1 MTGITYKKKK
11 KKFLN
16 GSTPILCKIE
26 HEELDEP
33 IYITDNNKPI
43 TYEENVYQP
52 CYMKARLP
60 EDSSETNGSATIT
73 ISAIDQQLI
82 RLARTINSPATFTI
96 EACLYRS
103 GIISRLD
110 GFQFSLTGITC
121 DAISFSAQL
130 TNDLG
135 LEYAFPNGESTP
147 ITTPG
152 VS

>member
-1 MTGITYKKKK
+1 MTEITYQDLA

>member
-1 MTGITYKKKK
+1 MEEQKSV
-11 KKFLN
+11 
-16 GSTPILCKIE
+16 STK
-26 HEELDEP
+26 
-33 IYITDNNKPI
+33 NRRR

-110 GFQFSLTGITC
+110 GFQFSMTGITC
-121 DAISFSAQL
+121 DAISFTAQL

-135 LEYAFPNGESTP
+135 LDYAFPNGESTP